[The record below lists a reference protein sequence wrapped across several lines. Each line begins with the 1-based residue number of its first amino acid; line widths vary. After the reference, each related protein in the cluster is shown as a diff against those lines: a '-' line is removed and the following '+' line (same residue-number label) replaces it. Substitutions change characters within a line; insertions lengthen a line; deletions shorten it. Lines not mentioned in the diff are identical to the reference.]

1 MTTSTSPASPPV
13 PPALN
18 ARVIGAAQ
26 RSTNALLQRLLDDAD
41 LPFAEWTI
49 LFTLAG
55 TGPPGRPMARGALVR
70 QQADGLKVP
79 ESTVEA
85 TLDGMLASGL
95 LTAASTDADDAVLAP
110 TAAGM
115 AVYQPIRDVVDQI
128 SQTIY
133 GDLPPDD
140 LEVTRRTLEEVTR
153 RADAL
158 LAGR

>member
-1 MTTSTSPASPPV
+1 MTTST
-13 PPALN
+13 PPALTG
-18 ARVIGAAQ
+18 RDIGAAA

-55 TGPPGRPMARGALVR
+55 TGPLGRPMPRGALVR

-79 ESTVEA
+79 DSTVEA
-85 TLDGMLASGL
+85 TLDGMVASGL
-95 LTAASTDADDAVLAP
+95 LADDSGLLAP
-110 TAAGM
+110 TAAGR
-115 AVYQPIRDVVDQI
+115 AVYQPIRDVVDQLTE
-128 SQTIY
+128 TIY

-158 LAGR
+158 LSDRSGASGR